1 MADSATM
8 SEQTLVIIKP
18 DGVTRGLT
26 GRIIAQ
32 FEEVGLEL
40 TRLELRHATPGLIE
54 RHYPDDEGWLGTVGG
69 KTIADYERLG
79 IKPEDD
85 FGTDDPVAIG
95 RVIKGWLVDY
105 LTEGPVVVLVL
116 RGNEAVG
123 LVRKLCGHTIPMM
136 ADPASI
142 RGRYSTDSAK
152 AANQQKR
159 PIHNLVHAS
168 GTPDEAAF
176 EIGLWFPG

>member
-1 MADSATM
+1 MN
-8 SEQTLVIIKP
+8 EQTLVIIKP
-18 DGVTRGLT
+18 DGVRRGLA

-32 FEEVGLEL
+32 FEDVGLEIVE
-40 TRLELRHATPGLIE
+40 LELRHATPGLIE

-69 KTIADYERLG
+69 KTLADYERLG
-79 IKPEDD
+79 LRPEED
-85 FGTDDPVAIG
+85 FGTADPVAIG

-105 LTEGPVVVLVL
+105 LTEGPVVAMVL

-123 LVRKLCGHTIPMM
+123 LVRKLCGNTIPTM
-136 ADPASI
+136 AEPASI
-142 RGRYSTDSAK
+142 RGRFSADSAK
-152 AANQQKR
+152 AANEQKR

-168 GTPDEAAF
+168 GSPDEAEY